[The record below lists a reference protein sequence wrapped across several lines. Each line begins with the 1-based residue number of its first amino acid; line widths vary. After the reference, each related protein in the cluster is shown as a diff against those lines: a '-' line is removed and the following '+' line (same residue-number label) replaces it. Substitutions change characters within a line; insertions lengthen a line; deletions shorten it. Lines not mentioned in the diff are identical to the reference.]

1 MSDDSN
7 LTVKITL
14 TRPLER
20 IVTICYLLCRGK
32 GMKKFSGNLKH
43 GVTGK
48 MERSRWKI
56 IKVKYSLQ
64 YDCKKTNFIA
74 IQTKAT

>member
-1 MSDDSN
+1 MSDDSHF
-7 LTVKITL
+7 TVKITL

-20 IVTICYLLCRGK
+20 IVTICDLLCSGK

-48 MERSRWKI
+48 K
-56 IKVKYSLQ
+56 
-64 YDCKKTNFIA
+64 
-74 IQTKAT
+74 